1 MLPLATPRT
10 WVVGEVVTAALM
22 NAELR
27 DQMNALRN
35 AEEVVIK
42 PSDEP
47 LTSSTSMQNDNHLL
61 ASLAANAL
69 YVLTA
74 RLAVTGSAT
83 GDFKMAWT
91 LPSGATAPARFSRGP
106 SVSTTGSTADS
117 TLTRLSFLAGSHAVQ
132 VNYGVFNTSDPTFVE
147 EVLYIDT
154 AATAGTAQLTW
165 AQNASSATA
174 TTVVAG
180 SFIECRRIG

>member
-1 MLPLATPRT
+1 MFPLATPRT

-22 NAELR
+22 NAEIR
-27 DQMNALRN
+27 DQMSALRS
-35 AEEVVIK
+35 AEEVVLK
-42 PSDEP
+42 TAAEALP
-47 LTSSTSMQNDNHLL
+47 SSTTMQNDNHLL

-69 YVLTA
+69 YKLTA
-74 RLAVTGSAT
+74 RLAVTGSAS

-91 LPSGATAPARFSRGP
+91 LPTGATAPARFCRGP

-117 TLTRLSFLAGSHAVQ
+117 TLTRLSMLANGHSVQ

-147 EVLYIDT
+147 EILYIDT
-154 AATAGTAQLTW
+154 AATAGTAQLQW
-165 AQNASSATA
+165 AQNVSSATA
-174 TTVVAG
+174 TTVEAG